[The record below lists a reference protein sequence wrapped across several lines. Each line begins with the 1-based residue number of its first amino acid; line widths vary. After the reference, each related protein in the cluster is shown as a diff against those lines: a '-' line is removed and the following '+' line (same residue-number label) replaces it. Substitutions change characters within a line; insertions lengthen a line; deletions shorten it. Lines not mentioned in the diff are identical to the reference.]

1 MLIDKTDLTILR
13 HLERAGR
20 WLGPLPERLKIS
32 PDDIQSRIKKME
44 TEQVISG
51 YKATIFVP
59 PFLGGDWVWGCVLAN
74 AVEREQII
82 NRILQKIPFINE
94 VWLNSNLPSHLGH
107 NFSIVFYSKD
117 FDTEV
122 KFIKEISEISYL
134 EAYRISNYTFPLARI
149 FSSEEKLL
157 LKTIFTNPT
166 ADTSRLAE
174 SCQKNLSWIQAKLEK
189 LTWTPQNTDGV
200 IVVLPEIHFRR
211 INNFCHCHFILEFT
225 TEPDLLFEELK
236 TLGFDIVLN
245 GRPFQ
250 GKYIQIETD
259 IWGFNDLIA
268 KKTFLENYKDIKI
281 HGIIFAEEMRVISD
295 WGVKLVD
302 S

>member
-1 MLIDKTDLTILR
+1 MLIDKIDLAILR

-20 WLGPLPERLKIS
+20 WLGPLSEQLKI
-32 PDDIQSRIKKME
+32 PQEQIQIRIKKME
-44 TEQVISG
+44 VEQVICG
-51 YKATIFVP
+51 YKATIFIP
-59 PFLGGDWVWGCVLAN
+59 PFLGGDWVWGCLLAN
-74 AVEREQII
+74 AAEREKII
-82 NRILQKIPFINE
+82 ARILEKIPFINE

-122 KFIKEISEISYL
+122 KFIKEMSEISYL
-134 EAYRISNYTFPLARI
+134 EAYRISNYTFPLSRI

-157 LKTIFTNPT
+157 IKAVFTNPT
-166 ADTSRLAE
+166 ADADRLAE
-174 SCQKNLSWIQAKLEK
+174 ICQKNLVWVQAKLEK

-200 IVVLPEIHFRR
+200 IMVLPEIHFKRL
-211 INNFCHCHFILEFT
+211 NNFGHCHFILEFSN
-225 TEPDLLFEELK
+225 EPDLLFEELK

-268 KKTFLENYKDIKI
+268 KKTFLENYKEIKI
-281 HGIIFAEEMRVISD
+281 QGIIFAEEMRVVSD
-295 WGVKLVD
+295 WGAKLVD